1 MTDQLKQQFILKIS
15 QVNKSGMIVVLYEI
29 LLTYIEDAYQANN
42 DNDKEAFVKAIKKA
56 KNCNKELIDSLH
68 FEYPIANMLLKL
80 YVYINK
86 ELTMAYVYNDTSH
99 LEIVKTI
106 MLELHE
112 AHEKV
117 AHEDLS
123 DPVMENIQTVYAGLT
138 YGKKNLIENLSDLGT
153 NRGFLV

>member
-1 MTDQLKQQFILKIS
+1 MTDQLKQQFTLKIS

-29 LLTYIEDAYQANN
+29 LLAYIDDAYQAE
-42 DNDKEAFVKAIKKA
+42 NDKEAFGKAIKKA
-56 KNCNKELIDSLH
+56 KDCNKELINSLH
-68 FEYPIANMLLKL
+68 FEYQIANMLLKL

-86 ELTMAYVYNDTSH
+86 ELTMAFVYNDSSH
-99 LEIVKTI
+99 LKIVKTI
-106 MLELHE
+106 VTELHE

-138 YGKKNLIENLSDLGT
+138 YGKKNLIENVSDLGT
-153 NRGFLV
+153 NRGFFA